1 MSNLFDFPKW
11 VGTEAELETARS
23 KAHVPFKSGSKSSS
37 KDQTSK
43 DQGAYT
49 TDDEGAKFY
58 IINFFPDTFFSY
70 VTITRVPYYWFLS

>member
-1 MSNLFDFPKW
+1 MSDLFEFPKW

-37 KDQTSK
+37 KDQASK

-49 TDDEGAKFY
+49 TDDEGAKLYIIFY
-58 IINFFPDTFFSY
+58 IIQFFSVTVFSY
-70 VTITRVPYYWFLS
+70 VIIT